1 MEIKHIKFM
10 KRYSSNLT
18 DSQWSTILTILQD
31 NRKRKHSLREIFD
44 ALFYLLKTGC
54 QWRMLPLDFPSWKL
68 VYYYFTKWKNDGT
81 IELIHELL
89 REKTRRS
96 SGKNDS
102 PSVGIIDSQ
111 SVKTT
116 RIGGLDRGI
125 DGGKK
130 IKGRKRHIIVDTLG
144 LLLAVVVHAAN
155 EHDSK
160 SAPKVIAELRGR
172 FSRLVKIFADGGY
185 RGELI
190 ENTQRVYGWIVQ
202 IVLRS
207 ETKTKF
213 EVLPKRWIVERTFAW
228 FESYRRLSKDFEY
241 KTQTSE
247 TMIQLAMIK
256 LMLNRIKK

>member
-1 MEIKHIKFM
+1 M
-10 KRYSSNLT
+10 KTYPSNLT
-18 DSQWSTILTILQD
+18 NSQWEAISAILQD
-31 NRKRKHSLREIFD
+31 KRNRKYTSREISD

-54 QWRMLPLDFPSWKL
+54 QWRLIPFHFPPWKL
-68 VYYYFTKWKNDGT
+68 VYYYFAKWKNDGT

-89 REKTRRS
+89 RDKTRKNA
-96 SGKNDS
+96 GKDES

-116 RIGGLDRGI
+116 RTGGLYRGI

-130 IKGRKRHIIVDTLG
+130 VKGRKRHIIVDTMG
-144 LLLAVVVHAAN
+144 LLLAVIVHAAN

-160 SAPKVIAELRGR
+160 SAPRVIAELRGR
-172 FSRLVKIFADGGY
+172 FSRLVKIIADGGY

-190 ENTQRVYGWIVQ
+190 ENTRKMFGWMVEV
-202 IVLRS
+202 VLRS
-207 ETKTKF
+207 DTCSKF

-228 FESYRRLSKDFEY
+228 FESYRRLSKDFEF
-241 KTQTSE
+241 QTETSQ
-247 TMIQLAMIK
+247 TMIQLAMIR

>member
-1 MEIKHIKFM
+1 M
-10 KRYSSNLT
+10 KYYPTDIT
-18 DSQWSTILTILQD
+18 DSQWKTILAILRD
-31 NRKRKHSLREIFD
+31 NRKRKYSLRDIFD
-44 ALFYLLKTGC
+44 GIFYLLKTGC
-54 QWRMLPLDFPSWKL
+54 QWRMLPVNFPPWKS

-89 REKTRRS
+89 RDMIRIKAGRNE
-96 SGKNDS
+96 S
-102 PSVGIIDSQ
+102 PSVALIDSQ

-116 RIGGLDRGI
+116 RNGGECRGI

-130 IKGRKRHIIVDTLG
+130 TKGRKRHIIVDTMG

-160 SAPKVIAELRGR
+160 SAPKVIQELKSR
-172 FSRLVKIFADGGY
+172 FHRLIKIIADGGY

-190 ENTQRVYGWIVQ
+190 EKTQQKFGWVLEV
-202 IVLRS
+202 VLRKDS
-207 ETKTKF
+207 NKKF
-213 EVLPKRWIVERTFAW
+213 EVLPKRWVVERTFAW

-241 KTQTSE
+241 HTETSQ

-256 LMLNRIKK
+256 LMLNRL

>member
-1 MEIKHIKFM
+1 M
-10 KRYSSNLT
+10 KTYPSNLT
-18 DSQWSTILTILQD
+18 NSQWEAILAILQD
-31 NRKRKHSLREIFD
+31 KRKRKYTLREIFD

-54 QWRMLPLDFPSWKL
+54 QWRLIPFHFPPWKL
-68 VYYYFTKWKNDGT
+68 VYYYFAKWKNDGT
-81 IELIHELL
+81 IELVHELL
-89 REKTRRS
+89 RDKTRKNA
-96 SGKNDS
+96 GKDES

-116 RIGGLDRGI
+116 RTGGLYRGI

-130 IKGRKRHIIVDTLG
+130 VKGRKRHIIVDTMG

-160 SAPKVIAELRGR
+160 SAPRVIAELRGR
-172 FSRLVKIFADGGY
+172 FSRMVKIIADGGY

-190 ENTQRVYGWIVQ
+190 ENTRKMFGWMVEV
-202 IVLRS
+202 VLRS
-207 ETKTKF
+207 DTCSKF

-228 FESYRRLSKDFEY
+228 FESYRRLSKDFEF
-241 KTQTSE
+241 QTETSQ
-247 TMIQLAMIK
+247 TMIQLAMIR

>member
-1 MEIKHIKFM
+1 M
-10 KRYSSNLT
+10 KTYSSNLT
-18 DSQWSTILTILQD
+18 DSQWKTILDILKD
-31 NRKRKHSLREIFD
+31 KRKRKHTLREIFD
-44 ALFYLLKTGC
+44 AIFYLLKTGC
-54 QWRMLPLDFPSWKL
+54 QWRMLPLHFPSWKL

-89 REKTRRS
+89 RDKTRRRA
-96 SGKNDS
+96 GKSES

-116 RIGGLDRGI
+116 RIGGLNRGI

-130 IKGRKRHIIVDTLG
+130 TKGRKRHIIVDTMG

-160 SAPKVIAELRGR
+160 SAPMVIAELRGR
-172 FSRLVKIFADGGY
+172 FVRLVKIIADGGY

-190 ENTQRVYGWIVQ
+190 ENTRKIYGWVVE

-207 ETKTKF
+207 DSSTKF

-241 KTQTSE
+241 QTE
-247 TMIQLAMIK
+247 TSQAMIQLAMIK

>member
-1 MEIKHIKFM
+1 M
-10 KRYSSNLT
+10 KTYPSNLT
-18 DSQWSTILTILQD
+18 DSQWKAILDILQD
-31 NRKRKHSLREIFD
+31 KRKRKHSLKEIFD

-54 QWRMLPLDFPSWKL
+54 QWRMLPIHFPSWKL
-68 VYYYFTKWKNDGT
+68 VYYYFTKWKKDGT

-89 REKTRRS
+89 RDSTRKKA
-96 SGKNDS
+96 GKNES

-116 RIGGLDRGI
+116 RIGGLSRGI

-130 IKGRKRHIIVDTLG
+130 IKGRKRHIIVDTMG

-172 FSRLVKIFADGGY
+172 FTRMMKIIADGGY

-190 ENTQRVYGWIVQ
+190 ENTKRTFGWIVE
-202 IVLRS
+202 IVMRKDPS
-207 ETKTKF
+207 TKF
-213 EVLPKRWIVERTFAW
+213 EVLPKRWIVERTFSW
-228 FESYRRLSKDFEY
+228 FESYRRLSKDFEF
-241 KTQTSE
+241 QTETSQ

>member
-1 MEIKHIKFM
+1 
-10 KRYSSNLT
+10 
-18 DSQWSTILTILQD
+18 
-31 NRKRKHSLREIFD
+31 
-44 ALFYLLKTGC
+44 
-54 QWRMLPLDFPSWKL
+54 MLPLHFPSWKL

-89 REKTRRS
+89 RDETRKKAGR
-96 SGKNDS
+96 NES

-116 RIGGLDRGI
+116 RIGGIDRGI

-130 IKGRKRHIIVDTLG
+130 TKGRKRHIVVDTMG

-160 SAPKVIAELRGR
+160 SAPMVIKELRGR
-172 FSRLVKIFADGGY
+172 FTRLVKIIADGGY

-190 ENTQRVYGWIVQ
+190 GNTHKIYGWIVEV
-202 IVLRS
+202 VLRS
-207 ETKTKF
+207 DTTAKF

-228 FESYRRLSKDFEY
+228 LESYRRLSKAFEY
-241 KTQTSE
+241 QTE
-247 TMIQLAMIK
+247 TSQAMIQLAMIK